1 MTLGNLQNDIMNH
14 WSLILIRLLREILY
28 SLKFVIDKYIM
39 EKKFCSIYELTGFIG
54 IFLLVFSVIFSLLN
68 YYYFKIDDFNEYINN
83 LSILKIL
90 IDFAFTFIQLALCFS
105 IFFTIKNNTTCHI
118 YIISIFIII
127 SNNIMNFSENTIITI
142 ICLVF
147 ILFMSLVFNEIIEI
161 NCFGLSDNTK
171 RNIMKR
177 ERNDDLMINEDL
189 SDDDKTDKSKVI
201 IQFETFDDNKSL
213 SSQK

>member
-1 MTLGNLQNDIMNH
+1 M
-14 WSLILIRLLREILY
+14 
-28 SLKFVIDKYIM
+28 
-39 EKKFCSIYELTGFIG
+39 
-54 IFLLVFSVIFSLLN
+54 
-68 YYYFKIDDFNEYINN
+68 
-83 LSILKIL
+83 
-90 IDFAFTFIQLALCFS
+90 
-105 IFFTIKNNTTCHI
+105 NTTCHR
-118 YIISIFIII
+118 YIISIFAII
-127 SNNIMNFSENTIITI
+127 SNNIMNFSKNAIITI